1 MIPLLRT
8 AVKFG
13 DRQQINSQWGQ
24 SPLRLSWQWSELQR
38 NAHQK
43 YFVTLAL
50 HLCNEETGYFLKAA
64 KLGLS
69 SKQRIC
75 YVVFNL
81 RYVTYGADTWTV
93 IGINPQRPQSFRMQ
107 CQRRRLGVK
116 KYHFILNATVS
127 EQTELLSINAVIRD
141 CRPVF
146 VRRLPRPCLRRC

>member
-50 HLCNEETGYFLKAA
+50 HLCNEETGYFLKTA

-81 RYVTYGADTWTV
+81 RYVRSRHMDSYRHQPTT
-93 IGINPQRPQSFRMQ
+93 S
-107 CQRRRLGVK
+107 
-116 KYHFILNATVS
+116 
-127 EQTELLSINAVIRD
+127 SI
-141 CRPVF
+141 
-146 VRRLPRPCLRRC
+146 LPRAVPTTKTRREKVSLHLECHCQWTNRASEHQCSYQRLSACFCEASTASLLTTLLK